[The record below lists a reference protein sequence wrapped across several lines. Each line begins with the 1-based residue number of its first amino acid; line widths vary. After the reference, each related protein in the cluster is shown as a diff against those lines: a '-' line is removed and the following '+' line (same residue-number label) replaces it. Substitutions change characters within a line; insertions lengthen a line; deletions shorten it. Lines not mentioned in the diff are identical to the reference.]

1 MDALIIFGAKY
12 LWTIGIFVAVIFF
25 ILESLQK
32 KARLALFGVFVL
44 PLAYM
49 AAKIAGHFFYNP
61 RPFVVGQFS
70 PLIPHAADN
79 GFPSDHVLLLAAVAS
94 LFFIYN
100 RIIGIMLW
108 ILAVLVGISR
118 VFAGIHHTVDIIGSA
133 TIAALISFIVFIFI
147 HMLLKKFGDKKI

>member
-12 LWTIGIFVAVIFF
+12 LLTIGIFVAVIFF

-79 GFPSDHVLLLAAVAS
+79 GFPSDHVFLLAAVAS
-94 LFFIYN
+94 LFFICN

-133 TIAALISFIVFIFI
+133 TIAA
-147 HMLLKKFGDKKI
+147 